1 MLHLKDLRARIA
13 RLEQLS
19 RGLSLEEM
27 HWRKADAPVLSAE
40 RDAYRAAL
48 HRAVH
53 AVEEARLVLVR
64 ACQRVEEFGDFGGAF
79 AAPRPAGPWGC

>member
-1 MLHLKDLRARIA
+1 MRLRDLRARIA

-27 HWRKADAPVLSAE
+27 HWRKADAPVRSAE

-53 AVEEARLVLVR
+53 AVEAARLVLVR
-64 ACQRVEEFGDFGGAF
+64 ACQRVEEFGDFGGPLAIK
-79 AAPRPAGPWGC
+79 PAGPWGC